1 MTSTENLTPPEDLVA
16 VARTAGAYGVRGWVR
31 VVLLGTGEALVQTGD
46 WWFVSLRG
54 EKRALTPEDIKTHG
68 DVLLVKFEEITN
80 KEDADK
86 LRGQIAIP
94 RSEFPDLNEGE
105 HWVTDLEGCRVVN
118 NAGVDLGT
126 VDCVVDNGGQ
136 SVLKILFE
144 ADGKKK
150 TRLIP
155 MVPAYVEN
163 VDTESSIITVDWDPE
178 WD

>member
-80 KEDADK
+80 K
-86 LRGQIAIP
+86 
-94 RSEFPDLNEGE
+94 
-105 HWVTDLEGCRVVN
+105 
-118 NAGVDLGT
+118 
-126 VDCVVDNGGQ
+126 
-136 SVLKILFE
+136 
-144 ADGKKK
+144 
-150 TRLIP
+150 
-155 MVPAYVEN
+155 
-163 VDTESSIITVDWDPE
+163 
-178 WD
+178 